1 MSLYDFIYY
10 LDSLCLNTLKFRV
23 VTVLKAQGATA
34 VHELYVAETTEEKVG
49 MFPFEGLSCPATT
62 ASLVTIK
69 GVASSE
75 SIVLYHVGVE
85 SA

>member
-1 MSLYDFIYY
+1 MSLYDFVYY

-23 VTVLKAQGATA
+23 VPVLKAQGTTA
-34 VHELYVAETTEEKVG
+34 VHELNVAEAAKEKVG

-62 ASLVTIK
+62 ASLFTIK

-75 SIVLYHVGVE
+75 SIVLNHVRVE

>member
-1 MSLYDFIYY
+1 MSLYDFVYY

-34 VHELYVAETTEEKVG
+34 VHELNVAETAKEKVG

-62 ASLVTIK
+62 ASLLS
-69 GVASSE
+69 VASSE